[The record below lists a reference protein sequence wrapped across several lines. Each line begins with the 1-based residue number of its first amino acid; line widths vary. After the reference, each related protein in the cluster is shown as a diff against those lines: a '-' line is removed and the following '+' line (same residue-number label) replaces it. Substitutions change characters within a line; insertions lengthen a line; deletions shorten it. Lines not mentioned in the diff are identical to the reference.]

1 MLKAII
7 FDFDGVIL
15 ESVDVKGWAFQKLFE
30 AYPIEHMRILSFHYE
45 NGGLPRA
52 NKVRHILKEF
62 LGLPCDDATVAT
74 YCDRFSELVF
84 QRVIDSPFVPGAF
97 EALQAFSGRI
107 PMFIVSGTPHEE
119 INRIVDVKGLRG
131 YFQAVYGSPTIKGVW
146 TKNILIDNGFLPD
159 EVVWVGDAL
168 SDWRAAKEC
177 GIRFILR
184 SWLGN
189 LDVFCDVEVDFKID
203 DLIALPALVERLKE
217 RKNHEEC

>member
-1 MLKAII
+1 MLKTII

-30 AYPIEHMRILSFHYE
+30 AYPSEHARIMAFHYE

-62 LGLPCDDATVAT
+62 LGLPSDDVTVAA

-84 QRVIDSPFVPGAF
+84 QRVVDSPFVPGAL
-97 EALQAFSGRI
+97 EALQALSGRI
-107 PMFIVSGTPHEE
+107 PMFIVSSTPHEE

-131 YFQAVYGSPTIKGVW
+131 YFQTVYGSPTMKEVW
-146 TKNILIDNGFLPD
+146 TKKILVDNGFLPN
-159 EVVWVGDAL
+159 EVAWLGDAL

-184 SWLGN
+184 SWSGN
-189 LDVFCDVEVDFKID
+189 LGVFREVEVDFKMD
-203 DLIALPALVERLKE
+203 NLITLPALVERLKE
-217 RKNHEEC
+217 EEKS